1 MAKKTFP
8 LSEVYRLLEPGPVVL
23 LTTAGAGS
31 KGRRPNVMT
40 LSWHMMMEFE
50 PPLVACLVS
59 ANDYSFELL
68 RASGECVLN
77 IPTVDIAAQ
86 VVACGNSHGRRSDK
100 FKATGLTPLPA
111 SRVGAPLIDECYAS
125 LECVVHDDGWVER
138 YNLFVL
144 EVVAAWV
151 AKGRRRP
158 RTLHHRGWGEFFVA
172 GPGLRLASAMR

>member
-1 MAKKTFP
+1 MEKKSLP
-8 LSEVYRLLEPGPVVL
+8 LSEVYKLLEPGPVVL
-23 LTTAGAGS
+23 LSTAGA
-31 KGRRPNVMT
+31 KGARPNVMT

-59 ANDYSFELL
+59 ANDDSFELL
-68 RASGECVLN
+68 RASGECVIN
-77 IPTVDIAAQ
+77 VPTVEIAEQ
-86 VVACGNSHGRRSDK
+86 VVACGNSHGRNSDK
-100 FKATGLTPLPA
+100 FKSTGLTPMPA

-125 LECVVHDDGWVER
+125 LECVVHDEGWVER

-151 AKGRRRP
+151 AKGRFRP

-172 GPGLRLASAMR
+172 GPSLRLPSAMK

>member
-1 MAKKTFP
+1 MEKKSLP
-8 LSEVYRLLEPGPVVL
+8 LGEVYGLLEPGPVVL

-31 KGRRPNVMT
+31 KGQRPNVMA

-68 RASGECVLN
+68 RSSGECVLN

-111 SRVGAPLIDECYAS
+111 SPHYRPPGSAP
-125 LECVVHDDGWVER
+125 
-138 YNLFVL
+138 
-144 EVVAAWV
+144 
-151 AKGRRRP
+151 P
-158 RTLHHRGWGEFFVA
+158 
-172 GPGLRLASAMR
+172 